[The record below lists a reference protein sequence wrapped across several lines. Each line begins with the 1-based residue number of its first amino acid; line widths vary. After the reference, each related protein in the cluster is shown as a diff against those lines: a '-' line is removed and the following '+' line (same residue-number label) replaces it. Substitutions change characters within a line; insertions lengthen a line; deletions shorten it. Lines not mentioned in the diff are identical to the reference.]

1 MEELLYTWK
10 KILEKSVLIY
20 IKQYYMQEESDY
32 MSNGYYEYRLHEIN
46 EILDSG
52 IENVNPEIAE
62 LLQNERK
69 QILHELRHTESLPTD
84 IL

>member
-1 MEELLYTWK
+1 
-10 KILEKSVLIY
+10 
-20 IKQYYMQEESDY
+20 MQEESDY

-46 EILDSG
+46 ELLDSG
-52 IENVNPEIAE
+52 IGNVNPEIEE

-84 IL
+84 IM

>member
-1 MEELLYTWK
+1 
-10 KILEKSVLIY
+10 
-20 IKQYYMQEESDY
+20 MQEESDY
-32 MSNGYYEYRLHEIN
+32 MSDGYYEYRLHEIN

-52 IENVNPEIAE
+52 IGNVNPEIAE